1 MKKHLLIFLLLVNC
15 CASQAMAQTRTITGT
30 VTSAADNLT
39 IPGATVRIKGTTTA
53 VSTDSNGK
61 YSINA
66 ATGQVLVYSFIGN
79 TTAERTVGNQSVIDV
94 ILQTD
99 VRSLQEVSITT
110 GFGVKQD
117 KRDLTSSVQVI
128 KGSAVQATQRENFV
142 TALAGRVAGANHYQH
157 KRPTG
162 CFRIYCIAWYHF
174 YWASNQPLFVI
185 DGIRVNNEALSQSAL
200 ASNGDN
206 RRQDFTNRI
215 ADINPDDIET
225 ITVLKG
231 ADAAAVY
238 GSDAAGGAIVITTKK
253 GTSGNGALTYDNNFS
268 FAKAYRF
275 PKVQNVFGPGSLG
288 NLDPWLGQ
296 PLALPMPRYYNI

>member
-15 CASQAMAQTRTITGT
+15 CASQVMAQTRTITGT

-79 TTAERTVGNQSVIDV
+79 TTAERTVGDQSVIDV

-142 TALAGRVAGANHYQH
+142 TALAGARSGCQHYQH
-157 KRPTG
+157 KRPAWR
-162 CFRIYCIAWYHF
+162 FRLYCIAWHHF
-174 YWASNQPLFVI
+174 YWCKQP
-185 DGIRVNNEALSQSAL
+185 ALVCY
-200 ASNGDN
+200 
-206 RRQDFTNRI
+206 RRY
-215 ADINPDDIET
+215 PC
-225 ITVLKG
+225 
-231 ADAAAVY
+231 
-238 GSDAAGGAIVITTKK
+238 
-253 GTSGNGALTYDNNFS
+253 
-268 FAKAYRF
+268 
-275 PKVQNVFGPGSLG
+275 
-288 NLDPWLGQ
+288 
-296 PLALPMPRYYNI
+296 